1 MTARMSFFDEEYVQG
16 RRVPSPPPT
25 TMELDFEPESA
36 VNHVR
41 NNIVCMLAQKS
52 WLLDFKE
59 HRVPSMQRDPQ
70 VHQELSALLNRRQ
83 EIDKE
88 LMDMLSDRDEDGKP
102 LDPKRDFEADY
113 QRLNQEYD
121 NLNRTMFERY
131 MRFLDDSDVTRE
143 RKRKHDTALSAVD
156 AADDTPVFPYT
167 LIASLPIPPLTSPQ

>member
-1 MTARMSFFDEEYVQG
+1 MEQASSTENSPERNFTDDMVESDHSVSPPPSQTDDMQSSSVQDDVTYDHQAAHIAAIPGRIRNSPSPTARMSFFDEEYVQG

-41 NNIVCMLAQKS
+41 NNIVRMLAQKS
-52 WLLDFKE
+52 WLPDFKE

-70 VHQELSALLNRRQ
+70 VHQELSALLSRRR

-113 QRLNQEYD
+113 R
-121 NLNRTMFERY
+121 
-131 MRFLDDSDVTRE
+131 
-143 RKRKHDTALSAVD
+143 
-156 AADDTPVFPYT
+156 
-167 LIASLPIPPLTSPQ
+167 